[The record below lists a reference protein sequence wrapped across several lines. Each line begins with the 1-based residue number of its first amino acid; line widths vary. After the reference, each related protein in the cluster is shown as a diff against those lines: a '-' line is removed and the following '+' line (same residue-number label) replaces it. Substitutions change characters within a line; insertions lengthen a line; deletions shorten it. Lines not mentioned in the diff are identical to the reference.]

1 MPLNGTWYNELNSV
15 MNLIVGDYVSDG
27 GTPVTGTYMSKVGD
41 AAGMY
46 SLAGMTDEGTGDATP
61 NVGFSVSWVNPTYGN
76 ANSVTSWSGQLQ
88 IIDGEEVLTTF
99 WLLTQETNPANNW
112 SSTRI
117 GQDVF
122 RRNPPTEEQVAA
134 RLKLG
139 ALPHPA

>member
-1 MPLNGTWYNELNSV
+1 MPLSGTWYNELNSV

-27 GTPVTGTYMSKVGD
+27 GTLVTGTYQSQVGN
-41 AAGMY
+41 AAGIY
-46 SLAGMTDEGTGDATP
+46 TLSGITDEGTGDSTP
-61 NVGFSVSWVNPTYGN
+61 NIGFSVSWVNPAFGN
-76 ANSVTSWSGQLQ
+76 SNSVTAWSGQLQ
-88 IIDGEEVLTTF
+88 LINGEEVLTAF

-122 RRNPPTEEQVAA
+122 RRIPPTEEQVAA

-139 ALPHPA
+139 TLSHPA